1 MLELA
6 PFIELTGSKSKLF
19 IWLYLKMILSKDNL
33 IFLWQKNCKVGEPKS
48 IA

>member
-19 IWLYLKMILSKDNL
+19 IWLYLKMILKQRQPDISLAKKL
-33 IFLWQKNCKVGEPKS
+33 QGWG
-48 IA
+48 A

>member
-6 PFIELTGSKSKLF
+6 EAIIELTGSKSKLF

-33 IFLWQKNCKVGEPKS
+33 IFLLAKKTARLG
-48 IA
+48 A